1 MLKTY
6 DELLDIAYQK
16 GLYVFE
22 NQPLAH
28 LRGFIFFNKILLRE
42 GLTEIEKRAVLTEE
56 ILHFDR
62 DFGDITRN
70 LRAEV
75 RTHRKLIEENISL
88 RELIDTIIDNKENGT
103 PLVNAESLE
112 IPVWLYQEAIEY
124 YSILPY
130 RNLEYRECIIT
141 FNPFH
146 VYPKED
152 FCIF

>member
-16 GLYVFE
+16 GLHVYE
-22 NQPLAH
+22 NQPLKH
-28 LRGFIFFNKILLRE
+28 LRGFIFIDKILLRE

-62 DFGDITRN
+62 DTGDVTKDWRKE
-70 LRAEV
+70 L
-75 RTHRKLIEENISL
+75 RTHRRLIEKYIPL
-88 RELIDTIIDNKENGT
+88 KDLLDIIIDNKENGT
-103 PLVNAESLE
+103 PAFNAECLE

-130 RNLEYRECIIT
+130 RNITYRNCIVQ
-141 FNPFH
+141 FNPIH
-146 VYPKED
+146 INPIEE
-152 FCIF
+152 